1 VRPHEALRPSA
12 SGEPPAALRTEAS
25 GVDPPSASPD
35 HLEIRVISGNGGIGS
50 VYYDNVLLGRLNEE
64 ERAVHT

>member
-1 VRPHEALRPSA
+1 
-12 SGEPPAALRTEAS
+12 
-25 GVDPPSASPD
+25 
-35 HLEIRVISGNGGIGS
+35 VISGNGGIGS